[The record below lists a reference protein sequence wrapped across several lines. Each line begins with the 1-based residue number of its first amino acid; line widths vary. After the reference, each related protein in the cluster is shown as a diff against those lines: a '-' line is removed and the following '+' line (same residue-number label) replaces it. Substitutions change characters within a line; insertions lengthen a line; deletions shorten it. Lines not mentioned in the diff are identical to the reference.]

1 MRRPA
6 GSSVPVVP
14 AAAWAALAV
23 FAAAA
28 LVRAAGLDW
37 GLPHTYNA
45 DEPHIVN
52 TGVSLAPSFF
62 KPVSFKYPTLWPTLL
77 SFVYGLWF
85 LVWSVFG
92 LRKGVTDFAALY
104 AFEPTSFYLLG
115 RGLAWLCGL
124 GALWVLAR
132 AEAGREDK
140 RWPWAALALAFAP
153 AFVEL
158 SATAK
163 PDSLMLLLAAGAW
176 ACALRYQ
183 AGAKR
188 GWLFGCAAL
197 CGLAASTQYTAAP
210 LALLVP
216 LGALLRKGG
225 PAPRG
230 ELAVALGLVP
240 AAFLV
245 GTPYA
250 VVDPRR
256 FLGDLGDHL
265 DLARLRPLDAAAM
278 ARTVALNLWNFGGE
292 GSPFGAAAL
301 LGLGVLA
308 RRDGR
313 RALLLAL
320 PVAAYYVFLSRSSD
334 GGWVRY
340 LFGVFPAL
348 ALLASEGLALLGGRP
363 AWRRALVA
371 VAFTAP
377 SAHLSLAWARAVRL
391 PDTRAQAE
399 AWMKEHVPAGETVLL
414 DMPHASPRALMSREQ
429 CAELA
434 ERTARAGSPRARLY
448 RAMESRHPGGG
459 WRVLRVQRTAR
470 DLFTLPGH
478 MARSQADAD
487 FLDVRPGL
495 DPARAARVDWVV
507 TSSFGADPRKA
518 RELAT
523 FFDEL
528 AEQAEF
534 VREFPVEPG
543 VTAGP
548 WLRVFRLKR

>member
-1 MRRPA
+1 MKR
-6 GSSVPVVP
+6 
-14 AAAWAALAV
+14 AALAV
-23 FAAAA
+23 LLLAAA
-28 LVRAAGLDW
+28 LRLAGLDW

-45 DEPHIVN
+45 DEPHVVN
-52 TGVSLAPSFF
+52 TAVSLAPSFF
-62 KPVSFKYPTLWPTLL
+62 KPASFKYPTLWPTLL
-77 SFVYGLWF
+77 SFAYGLWF
-85 LVWSVFG
+85 LLWSVLG
-92 LRKGVTDFAALY
+92 LRKGLTDFAALY
-104 AFEPTSFYLLG
+104 AFEPTGFYLIG
-115 RGLAWLCGL
+115 RGLALLCSL
-124 GALWVLAR
+124 GALALLAR
-132 AEAGREDK
+132 ADADRDAK
-140 RWPWAALALAFAP
+140 RWPWAALALAFSP
-153 AFVEL
+153 VVVEL
-158 SATAK
+158 GAASK
-163 PDSLMLLLAAGAW
+163 PDSLLLLLSAGAW
-176 ACALRYQ
+176 LCALRYQ

-188 GWLFGCAAL
+188 GWLFGAAVL

-216 LGALLRKGG
+216 LAALLRKGG
-225 PAPRG
+225 AATRG
-230 ELAVALGLVP
+230 ELAAALALVP
-240 AAFLV
+240 AGFLI

-250 VVDPRR
+250 VVDPGR
-256 FLGDLGDHL
+256 FLADLGDHL

-278 ARTVALNLWNFGGE
+278 AKTVGLNLWNFGGE

-301 LGLGVLA
+301 LGLLALA
-308 RRDGR
+308 RADGR

-320 PVAAYYVFLSRSSD
+320 PVAAHYVFLSRSSD
-334 GGWVRY
+334 GGWARY
-340 LFGVFPAL
+340 LFAVFPAL
-348 ALLASEGLALLGGRP
+348 ALLASEGLALLGGR
-363 AWRRALVA
+363 AVIRRAALALA
-371 VAFTAP
+371 VALPGLFL
-377 SAHLSLAWARAVRL
+377 SARWARAVRL

-399 AWMKEHVPAGETVLL
+399 AWLERNAPAGDTLLL

-434 ERTARAGSPRARLY
+434 ERTTRAGSPRARLY

-487 FLDVRPGL
+487 FLDVRAGL
-495 DPARAARVDWVV
+495 DTARAARVDWVV

-523 FFDEL
+523 FFNEL

-534 VREFPVEPG
+534 VKEFPVDPG

-548 WLRVFRLKR
+548 WLRVFKLKR